1 MTLPAWAIKALLL
14 LAVLAALS
22 ALVFGLDHL
31 GHTRGRAE
39 ALAEAAEAQGRVIA
53 AAVRD
58 QARRQ
63 GLSNGVETRAV
74 QVKTRIET
82 QFLPIDREVIRYVET
97 HAAVDACALDADGV
111 RLWNA
116 ANRGE
121 LAGGAAAHDD
131 APLRLTASLAANR
144 EPGRAAG
151 QPRGGDEGVP
161 RLRGG
166 QPSQGGLDQPS
177 GTEIAGPR

>member
-31 GHTRGRAE
+31 GYARGRAE
-39 ALAEAAEAQGRVIA
+39 ALAEAAAESGRVMA

-63 GLSNGVETRAV
+63 GLSNSVEAQAV
-74 QVKTRIET
+74 KVKTRIET
-82 QFLPIDREVIRYVET
+82 QFVPIDREVLRYVET

-116 ANRGE
+116 ANRGQ
-121 LAGGAAAHDD
+121 LAGGAAADDD
-131 APLRLTASLAANR
+131 APVPGAAPAIANR
-144 EPGRAAG
+144 EPGRVAG
-151 QPRGGDEGVP
+151 QPRSGNAGVP

-166 QPSQGGLDQPS
+166 QPGQGGLDQP
-177 GTEIAGPR
+177 GRAEIAEAK